1 MVYFTEFSSLCQTR
15 ICIFGSEVL
24 YFIKNFGRD
33 LPYEF
38 QICNGERLRE
48 NNVLYKMEVSKDE
61 SVLFIEENSK
71 IDITYADTDVND
83 KIKQIVSWKFS
94 EVTQ

>member
-1 MVYFTEFSSLCQTR
+1 MTL
-15 ICIFGSEVL
+15 
-24 YFIKNFGRD
+24 
-33 LPYEF
+33 
-38 QICNGERLRE
+38 NGESYIYIKDE

-61 SVLFIEENSK
+61 SVLLIEENSK
-71 IDITYADTDVND
+71 IDIAYADTDVND